1 MAGGFRLKIKLVI
14 GTHAFKLIQKD
25 KSTKHFIQMHSN
37 TKCLEFNNTSNLNE
51 DIEKLFQEGEK
62 LVEKLDNFD
71 ESGLSIHQISSISVQ
86 YGACTA
92 NKGGCLNQSSGC
104 EQLTQLYNSRGV
116 NNIEPENNQ
125 NKCFSNAFYF
135 IKEAFNVKNE
145 LKKSSKCEN
154 CKKITKEEE
163 KTKNCKHCQK
173 IIEKKWNT
181 IKHKESTWE
190 KFYKEEDWKDFSF
203 PFKIEDL
210 PALEKKH
217 PTAFFHIL
225 TEDPTGIF
233 KIYSTNLSQFH
244 IKNPEKVTVFPF
256 LLKPIF
262 DNATLEISNHFM
274 PISNISQLT
283 RNKRKRTDRKGYNSA
298 NTITCPLCLKKFYKN
313 KNKDKNKNRNTSVN
327 TLCISENPVIYP
339 PPNLS
344 DQFHEHFKHCQIGE
358 DQNIRFPP
366 SNELQFERT
375 EVINT
380 FSHIYKHLIFL

>member
-173 IIEKKWNT
+173 IIEKKMECYQT
-181 IKHKESTWE
+181 
-190 KFYKEEDWKDFSF
+190 
-203 PFKIEDL
+203 
-210 PALEKKH
+210 
-217 PTAFFHIL
+217 
-225 TEDPTGIF
+225 
-233 KIYSTNLSQFH
+233 
-244 IKNPEKVTVFPF
+244 
-256 LLKPIF
+256 
-262 DNATLEISNHFM
+262 
-274 PISNISQLT
+274 
-283 RNKRKRTDRKGYNSA
+283 
-298 NTITCPLCLKKFYKN
+298 
-313 KNKDKNKNRNTSVN
+313 
-327 TLCISENPVIYP
+327 
-339 PPNLS
+339 
-344 DQFHEHFKHCQIGE
+344 
-358 DQNIRFPP
+358 
-366 SNELQFERT
+366 
-375 EVINT
+375 
-380 FSHIYKHLIFL
+380 